1 MQEQHQYD
9 DETKPTSMVMLAER
23 RTNKKNQ
30 ETMSRPTRQKTRM
43 FKQGSSDKEVEL
55 ALTWLYTRDKTL
67 KDAKYFQ
74 KLNKM
79 VPLRNAAHNHNTYEQ
94 RAQDLA
100 ETLTWMRNRRRER
113 DAMEQ
118 SCSTCCSTMTN

>member
-1 MQEQHQYD
+1 MQELHQYD
-9 DETKPTSMVMLAER
+9 DETRPTSMMAER
-23 RTNKKNQ
+23 NKNQ
-30 ETMSRPTRQKTRM
+30 EISPTRQKPRMFKM

-74 KLNKM
+74 KLNTM
-79 VPLRNAAHNHNTYEQ
+79 VPLNAHNNTTHKNTYEQ

-118 SCSTCCSTMTN
+118 SCSSTCCSTMTN